1 MVLNFTQYLKYYDI
15 TYILEIRNPLASF
28 LKWIV
33 MEQRTT
39 RKTILDT
46 IAIFFIKK
54 TANCFWEIADTWSYK
69 NDAITKLYNKTIG
82 KEYRKEY
89 ENCGISSHM
98 NILHIGCGSYP
109 LTEMVLASCTEG
121 RIVGIDKNSQSVQR
135 GQQVIKKNKLDDRII
150 LKHGDGLDF
159 PVEEFDMVIVSSC
172 SQPKIKIL
180 EHIFQKVK
188 SQSTIIV
195 REVDIATKDIIN
207 CIDAY
212 PVIELNQQ
220 IRHNPF
226 PFFEPIGWTTFCLTK
241 K

>member
-1 MVLNFTQYLKYYDI
+1 MVQPK
-15 TYILEIRNPLASF
+15 
-28 LKWIV
+28 K
-33 MEQRTT
+33 Q
-39 RKTILDT
+39 KTILDT
-46 IAIFFIKK
+46 IAIYFIKK

-69 NDAITKLYNKTIG
+69 NDRITKLYNKTIG

-89 ENCGISSHM
+89 ENCDISSHS

-109 LTEMVLASCTEG
+109 LTEILLASSTKG
-121 RIVGIDKNSQSVQR
+121 KIVGIDKNIQAIKR
-135 GQQVIKKNKLDDRII
+135 GQQVIKKNKLDKRIV

-172 SQPKIKIL
+172 SHPKVEIIQHL
-180 EHIFQKVK
+180 FEKVK
-188 SQSTIIV
+188 SQSSIIV

-207 CIDAY
+207 FINAHPD
-212 PVIELNQQ
+212 IELKKQ

>member
-1 MVLNFTQYLKYYDI
+1 
-15 TYILEIRNPLASF
+15 
-28 LKWIV
+28 
-33 MEQRTT
+33 MEQHTT
-39 RKTILDT
+39 HKTILDT

-54 TANCFWEIADTWSYK
+54 MANCFWEVADTWSYT
-69 NDAITKLYNKTIG
+69 NDTITKLYNKTIG

-89 ENCGISSHM
+89 ENCGISSHS

-109 LTEMVLASCTEG
+109 LTEIVLANCTKG
-121 RIVGIDKNSQSVQR
+121 QIVGIDKNNKSVQR
-135 GQQVIKKNKLDDRII
+135 GQQVIKKNKLDRRIV

-172 SQPKIKIL
+172 SQPKEKIL
-180 EHIFQKVK
+180 QHLFQNVRP
-188 SQSTIIV
+188 QGTIIV
-195 REVDIATKDIIN
+195 REVDIATKDILN
-207 CIDAY
+207 YVNAHPD
-212 PVIELNQQ
+212 IELKQQ

>member
-1 MVLNFTQYLKYYDI
+1 
-15 TYILEIRNPLASF
+15 
-28 LKWIV
+28 
-33 MEQRTT
+33 MEQHTT
-39 RKTILDT
+39 HKTILDT

-54 TANCFWEIADTWSYK
+54 MANCFWEVADTWSYT
-69 NDAITKLYNKTIG
+69 NDTITKLYNKTIG

-89 ENCGISSHM
+89 ENCGISSHS

-109 LTEMVLASCTEG
+109 LTEIVLANCTKG
-121 RIVGIDKNSQSVQR
+121 KIVGIDKNNKSVQR
-135 GQQVIKKNKLDDRII
+135 GQQVIKKNKLDKRIV

-172 SQPKIKIL
+172 SQPKEKIL
-180 EHIFQKVK
+180 QHLFQKVRP
-188 SQSTIIV
+188 QGTIIV
-195 REVDIATKDIIN
+195 REVDIATKDILN
-207 CIDAY
+207 YVNAHPD
-212 PVIELNQQ
+212 IELKQQ